1 MAIERQGAPGLP
13 YKAFKHRLSLE
24 GFSMAQSGPLKLRL
38 DLLDSFMDG
47 ASKGDPVIP
56 MNKPDFPPTKNGRKA
71 ERQWIEAYE
80 ETLRQEA
87 VRQGKLWDFAPGSL
101 TIVDLSCPFVD
112 DSAACALFAIC
123 LELFLES
130 RGDVGR
136 VVALDEAHKACPS

>member
-24 GFSMAQSGPLKLRL
+24 GFSMAQNGPLKLRL
-38 DLLDSFMDG
+38 DLLDSFMD
-47 ASKGDPVIP
+47 ATSKGDPVVLTS
-56 MNKPDFPPTKNGRKA
+56 KPDFPPTKNGRKA
-71 ERQWIEAYE
+71 ETQWIAAYE
-80 ETLRQEA
+80 ETRRTEA
-87 VRQGKLWDFAPGSL
+87 EQQARFWDFAPGSL

-112 DSAACALFAIC
+112 DSAACALFTIC

-136 VVALDEAHKACPS
+136 VIALDEAHKVCPS